1 MKYLLSLSICLLLIT
16 VSAAQQGPRRV
27 IDFDKG
33 WRFRLGDAASWK
45 EKEWNDVSW
54 RPLDLPHDWSIE
66 GRFDSTHPAGNAG
79 GALPGGVGWYRKT
92 FTLDKVT
99 AKNKVRI
106 EFDGVYRNAE
116 VWVNGQY
123 LGKWPY
129 GYTSFDYDLTPYLR
143 LGKQK
148 NVIAVRVD
156 NSRQPNSRWYTGSGI
171 YRSTRLVI
179 TEKIAFERWG
189 TFVYTTRGDKRQMV
203 FHATSVVLNPAASK
217 SKLKVTCTLSDPSGK
232 KIAVIDG
239 TPEAAGRFRF
249 KTVLKDPVL
258 WSVAAPQLYK
268 AVFKIVDGSRQT
280 DQWATSFG
288 VRYFAFD
295 AQKGFSLNGVPMKI
309 KGVCMHH
316 DLGALGAAFNRSA
329 ARRQLRIMQEM
340 GVNAI
345 RTAHNPPDPQF
356 LDLCDEMGF
365 LVMDESFDMWAKKKN
380 KYDYYSDFP
389 GWSRRDLEHMVKRDR
404 NHPSVFMWSIGNE
417 IREQFDSTGITL
429 AKELVGIVKA
439 LDTTRPVTCALSEN
453 RPEKNFIYQSKAL
466 DVVGLNYHI
475 EAYEDFPKNYPGEK
489 FIATENVSGL
499 ATRGRYDGPADSLR
513 LWPSSSKFKFVENG
527 NPDYTV
533 SAYDNVAAYW
543 GSTHEQT
550 WRIIKKHDYLSGL
563 FVWSGFDFLGEP
575 VPYPYPA
582 RSSYYGIVDLAGFP
596 KDVYYM
602 YQSEWASK
610 PVLHIAPHWN
620 PAKGDGTGWE
630 AGQPVDV
637 KVYYSKADEA
647 ELFLNGRSLGTRK
660 KADTAFHV
668 LWRVP
673 YVPGELKVISRKNGK
688 AVLEQVVRTTG
699 APARIVLEIEN
710 PVLQLERDDRAFVSI
725 RILDEDGNLVPD
737 ARNEVH
743 VANTAAAAVVAMDNG
758 YQADLMPFQIPR
770 RRVYNGLG
778 LAIIKG
784 LKKGTAVITVTSPG
798 LKPASIQVL
807 VK

>member
-1 MKYLLSLSICLLLIT
+1 MLT
-16 VSAAQQGPRRV
+16 AAVAQQDARRV
-27 IDFDKG
+27 IDFNKG
-33 WRFRLGDAASWK
+33 WRFCLGDAASWK
-45 EKEWNDVSW
+45 EPVFNDKTW
-54 RPLDLPHDWSIE
+54 RLLNLPHDWSIE

-79 GALPGGVGWYRKT
+79 GALPGGTGWYRKT
-92 FTLDKVT
+92 FYLGQVT
-99 AKNKVRI
+99 AENNIRI
-106 EFDGVYRNAE
+106 EFDGVYRDAE
-116 VWVNGQY
+116 VWINGHY

-129 GYTSFDYDLTPYLR
+129 GYTSFDDDLTPYIHT
-143 LGKQK
+143 GAKK
-148 NVIAVRVD
+148 NVIAVKVD

-171 YRSTRLVI
+171 YRDTRLVI
-179 TEKIAFERWG
+179 TKKTAFERWG
-189 TFVYTTRGDKRQMV
+189 TFVYTTRAADGQMV
-203 FHATSVVLNPAASK
+203 FHATSSVLNLTSRKPSV
-217 SKLKVTCTLSDPSGK
+217 KVTCTLFDPSGK
-232 KIAVIDG
+232 QVAALSG
-239 TPEAAGRFRF
+239 TPEAKAGNFRF
-249 KTVLKDPVL
+249 KTVLKDPAL
-258 WSVAAPQLYK
+258 WSVTTPQLYK
-268 AVFKIVDGSRQT
+268 AVFKIFDRAQPT
-280 DQWATSFG
+280 DQWETTFG

-295 AQKGFSLNGVPMKI
+295 AQKGFSLNGIPLKI

-316 DLGALGAAFNRSA
+316 DLGALGAAFNRPA
-329 ARRQLRIMQEM
+329 ARRQLRIMKEM
-340 GVNAI
+340 GANAV
-345 RTAHNPPDPQF
+345 RTAHNPPDPQL

-389 GWSRRDLEHMVKRDR
+389 EWHRRDLEHMIKRDR

-429 AKELVGIVKA
+429 TRELVAIVKA

-453 RPEKNFIYQSKAL
+453 RPDKNFIYQSKAL

-499 ATRGRYDGPADSLR
+499 ATRGHYDGPADSLR
-513 LWPSSSKFKFVENG
+513 FWPASSKFKSVENG

-602 YQSEWASK
+602 YQSEWTNK

-620 PAKGDGTGWE
+620 WK
-630 AGQPVDV
+630 AGQMVDV
-637 KVYYSKADEA
+637 KVYYSQADEA
-647 ELFLNGRSLGTRK
+647 ELFLNGRSLGAK
-660 KADTAFHV
+660 QKSDTAFHV

-673 YVPGELKVISRKNGK
+673 FEPGTLKVVSRKNGRT
-688 AVLEQVVRTTG
+688 VLERTVRTAG
-699 APARIVLEIEN
+699 APAQIALEIEH
-710 PVLQLERDDRAFVSI
+710 PVLQLDKDDRAFVTI
-725 RILDEDGNLVPD
+725 RILDRNGNLVPD
-737 ARNEVH
+737 AQNEVQ
-743 VANTAAAAVVAMDNG
+743 VTSTAIAKVVAMDNG
-758 YQADLMPFQIPR
+758 YQADLQPFQTNQ

-778 LAIIKG
+778 LAILKG
-784 LKKGTAVITVTSPG
+784 GAKGTTVVTVTSPG
-798 LKPASIQVL
+798 LKPAKIQIL